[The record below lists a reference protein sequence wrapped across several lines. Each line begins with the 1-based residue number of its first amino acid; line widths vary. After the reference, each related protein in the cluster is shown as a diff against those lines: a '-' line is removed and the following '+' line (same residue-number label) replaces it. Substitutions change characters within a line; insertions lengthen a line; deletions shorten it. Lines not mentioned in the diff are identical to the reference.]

1 MKVVIQQ
8 VKCKGYIN
16 LLPIVNGVPLYS
28 KMYSVFPSYYK
39 YIRQLTEEL
48 KAEFK

>member
-8 VKCKGYIN
+8 TKCKGFVN
-16 LLPIVNGVPLYS
+16 LVPIVNGVPLYS
-28 KMYSVFPSYYK
+28 KMYSVYPSYYK
-39 YIRQLTEEL
+39 YIGKLTEEL